1 MLKGRTTQI
10 QLNTNFN
17 NLSLFLSVNW
27 TLYTVLYGMME
38 TKKDRFGNGRGGG
51 GGGFAGGPCRH
62 VPPSP
67 PPPPIH
73 QLMLCSCN
81 NTSTFHN
88 VRNASK
94 PYYMYMQHR
103 TVFVLHLSKPLWPQ
117 QINFILVLESNTI
130 L

>member
-38 TKKDRFGNGRGGG
+38 TKRTDLEMAGGG
-51 GGGFAGGPCRH
+51 GGICWGIRARGSVYLLLP
-62 VPPSP
+62 P

-103 TVFVLHLSKPLWPQ
+103 TVFVLHLSKPL
-117 QINFILVLESNTI
+117 
-130 L
+130 